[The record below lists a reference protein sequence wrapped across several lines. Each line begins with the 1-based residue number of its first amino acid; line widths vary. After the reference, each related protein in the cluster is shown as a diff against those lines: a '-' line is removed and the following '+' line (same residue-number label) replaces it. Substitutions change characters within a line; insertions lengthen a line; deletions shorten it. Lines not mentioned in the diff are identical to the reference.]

1 MERGKGDAVYT
12 AADMWWFPSS
22 LAGAYEFRLNLWLK
36 VILLLL
42 PICHFQARKQ
52 KAHKTTSKVT
62 KFQWIIKVKGKDVE
76 LLFLKEERGFVRK
89 YKPKKLERV

>member
-36 VILLLL
+36 VILFLL
-42 PICHFQARKQ
+42 PVCHFQARKQ

-76 LLFLKEERGFVRK
+76 LLFFKRGEG
-89 YKPKKLERV
+89 LC